1 MSDVSRE
8 TPPPP
13 PEAAGVFAARLS
25 LAEQYAA
32 LLAGPGT
39 ERGLL
44 GPREVPRLWDRHL
57 LNCAVVTDLVPA
69 EASVVDVGSGA
80 GLPGLVMAIR
90 RPDLRVT
97 LLEPLLRR
105 TRFLEEA
112 VSALG
117 LESQVE
123 VLRGRAEDVR
133 GTRDFDVVTSRAVA
147 PLERLL
153 PWSLPLA
160 RRGGLV
166 LALKG
171 DTAADELEAAA
182 PVLRRLGGRA
192 AEVVHIGPDSLS
204 FPTTVVRVEA
214 GAEPT
219 LGSGPGRTKTGT
231 GRTPSVGKRP
241 RPRRPRR

>member
-13 PEAAGVFAARLS
+13 AQAAGVFAARLT
-25 LAEQYAA
+25 LAQQYAD

-44 GPREVPRLWDRHL
+44 GPREVPRLWERHL
-57 LNCAVVTDLVPA
+57 LNCAVVADLVP
-69 EASVVDVGSGA
+69 EGASVVDVGSGA
-80 GLPGLVMAIR
+80 GLPGLVLAIR

-112 VSALG
+112 VEALG
-117 LESQVE
+117 LGAQVE
-123 VLRGRAEDVR
+123 VLRGRAEEVR
-133 GTRDFDVVTSRAVA
+133 GTRSFDVVTSRAVA

-160 RRGGLV
+160 RPGGVV
-166 LALKG
+166 LAMKG
-171 DTAADELEAAA
+171 DTAEDELAAA
-182 PVLRRLGGRA
+182 DATLRRLGGRA
-192 AEVVHIGPDSLS
+192 PDVVHIGSNWLS

-214 GAEPT
+214 GADPT
-219 LGSGPGRTKTGT
+219 LGSGPGRRKSGA
-231 GRTPSVGKRP
+231 TPSSTLGPRS

>member
-13 PEAAGVFAARLS
+13 PEAAGVFAARLP
-25 LAEQYAA
+25 LAERYAA

-39 ERGLL
+39 DRGLL

-57 LNCAVVTDLVPA
+57 LNCAVVADLVPPG
-69 EASVVDVGSGA
+69 ASVVDVGSGA
-80 GLPGLVMAIR
+80 GLPGLVLAVR

-105 TRFLEEA
+105 TTFLEE
-112 VSALG
+112 VVDTLG
-117 LESQVE
+117 LADQVE
-123 VLRGRAEDVR
+123 VLRGRAEEVR
-133 GTRDFDVVTSRAVA
+133 GRQTFDVVTSRAVA

-160 RRGGLV
+160 RPGGVV
-166 LALKG
+166 LAMKG
-171 DTAADELEAAA
+171 DTAGEELAAA
-182 PVLRRLGGRA
+182 AKVLTKLGGRA
-192 AEVVHIGPDSLS
+192 PEVVHIGSNSLT

-214 GAEPT
+214 GPNAA
-219 LGSGPGRTKTGT
+219 LGS
-231 GRTPSVGKRP
+231 S
-241 RPRRPRR
+241 RPRRSRR

>member
-13 PEAAGVFAARLS
+13 PEAAGVFAARLP
-25 LAEQYAA
+25 LAVRYAE

-57 LNCAVVTDLVPA
+57 LNCAVVADLVP
-69 EASVVDVGSGA
+69 EGASVVDVGSGA
-80 GLPGLVMAIR
+80 GLPGLVLAVR
-90 RPDLRVT
+90 RPDLTVT

-112 VSALG
+112 VSILG
-117 LESQVE
+117 LEDQVE
-123 VLRGRAEDVR
+123 VLRGRAEEVA
-133 GTRDFDVVTSRAVA
+133 GTRAFDVVTSRAVA

-160 RRGGLV
+160 RSGGVV
-166 LALKG
+166 LAMKG
-171 DTAADELEAAA
+171 SSASDELESVRSTVA
-182 PVLRRLGGRA
+182 RLGGRA
-192 AEVVHIGPDSLS
+192 PEVVHIGSSSLT

-214 GAEPT
+214 GADPT
-219 LGSGPGRTKTGT
+219 LRSQ
-231 GRTPSVGKRP
+231 
-241 RPRRPRR
+241 RPRRSRR